1 MDKKV
6 LKFYEAPAAEV
17 VELKLEGFLC
27 ASDDPQEIEGTDQK
41 DFGGENKDLW
51 G

>member
-1 MDKKV
+1 MDKKE

-27 ASDDPQEIEGTDQK
+27 ASDVQGVDDQN
-41 DFGGENKDLW
+41 DITGGNENP
-51 G
+51 GF

>member
-17 VELKLEGFLC
+17 VELSLEGFLC
-27 ASDDPQEIEGTDQK
+27 ASGDVEGVDNQDDIT
-41 DFGGENKDLW
+41 GGNENP
-51 G
+51 GF

>member
-17 VELKLEGFLC
+17 VELEVEGFLC
-27 ASDDPQEIEGTDQK
+27 ESAGTTGGSDDIPSDKIDP
-41 DFGGENKDLW
+41 DF
-51 G
+51 

>member
-1 MDKKV
+1 MDKKE

-27 ASDDPQEIEGTDQK
+27 ASDVQGVDDQK
-41 DFGGENKDLW
+41 DITGGNDDP
-51 G
+51 GF